1 MKKKKFELDFHGRK
15 IIVEHGEMAKQAD
28 GAVLVRYND
37 TVVLTA
43 AVVSK
48 NANLLSDFFPLTVNY
63 QEKLY
68 SVGKIP
74 GGFIKREGRPS
85 EAATLAARMIDRPM
99 RPLFPE
105 GFKNEVQI
113 ISTVLSVD
121 QDCSP
126 ELTAM
131 FASSL
136 ATSISKIPFNGPIA
150 GVKVGRVNGKFVI
163 NPTPDELEISELEL
177 TVAGTKSAINMVESS
192 AKQVEED
199 IMLEALMYGH
209 KAIKELIKF
218 QEKII
223 KEIGKEKMEYE
234 TLTPDS
240 ELVDRITK
248 LISKKMDKALRIKDK
263 LKKYTAIDNIKEEM
277 IELFTKENEEILKE
291 QELKELLVKV
301 NMVVSDIEYELFR
314 SIVVKE
320 KLRADGR
327 KMDEIRKLSTD
338 IDILPRTHGSALFT
352 RGETQSL
359 SITTLGALNEHQ
371 IIDGLGLEDQKRFM
385 LHYNFPQFS
394 VGETGRYGA
403 PGRREIGHGALGEK
417 ALAGVI
423 PSEEEFPYTIRV
435 VSEILESNGSS
446 SQASICAGC
455 MSLMAAGVPI
465 KAPVAGIA
473 MGLITHEDKYT
484 ILTDIQG
491 MEDHLGD
498 MDFKVAGTEYGITA
512 LQMDIKISG
521 ITEAILKEALEQ
533 AKKAR
538 LEILKVIKKQIK
550 EPRSEVSK
558 YAPKMLTF
566 TINPAKI
573 KDVIG
578 RGGEMI
584 TKIICEASNVTEVTN
599 INAVKVELED
609 DGRVIIYHS
618 DKEIIDRTRKMI
630 EEVVREV
637 EVGKIYEAKVV
648 KVEDFGCFVELW
660 PGCEGMV
667 HVSQLAHER
676 VEKAGDEVKVGDEI
690 IVKALGTDKKGRQNF
705 SRKEALPKKSEKK
718 KKKID

>member
-1 MKKKKFELDFHGRK
+1 
-15 IIVEHGEMAKQAD
+15 
-28 GAVLVRYND
+28 
-37 TVVLTA
+37 
-43 AVVSK
+43 
-48 NANLLSDFFPLTVNY
+48 
-63 QEKLY
+63 
-68 SVGKIP
+68 
-74 GGFIKREGRPS
+74 
-85 EAATLAARMIDRPM
+85 
-99 RPLFPE
+99 
-105 GFKNEVQI
+105 
-113 ISTVLSVD
+113 
-121 QDCSP
+121 
-126 ELTAM
+126 
-131 FASSL
+131 
-136 ATSISKIPFNGPIA
+136 
-150 GVKVGRVNGKFVI
+150 
-163 NPTPDELEISELEL
+163 
-177 TVAGTKSAINMVESS
+177 
-192 AKQVEED
+192 
-199 IMLEALMYGH
+199 
-209 KAIKELIKF
+209 
-218 QEKII
+218 
-223 KEIGKEKMEYE
+223 
-234 TLTPDS
+234 
-240 ELVDRITK
+240 
-248 LISKKMDKALRIKDK
+248 
-263 LKKYTAIDNIKEEM
+263 
-277 IELFTKENEEILKE
+277 
-291 QELKELLVKV
+291 
-301 NMVVSDIEYELFR
+301 
-314 SIVVKE
+314 
-320 KLRADGR
+320 
-327 KMDEIRKLSTD
+327 
-338 IDILPRTHGSALFT
+338 
-352 RGETQSL
+352 
-359 SITTLGALNEHQ
+359 
-371 IIDGLGLEDQKRFM
+371 M